1 MLTATMDRLISELDD
16 TDLIDLL
23 SRVASEQRRRQRQR
37 RAAEAKCHLGTV
49 EGGASQ

>member
-1 MLTATMDRLISELDD
+1 MLTTLVDKLLAELDD

-37 RAAEAKCHLGTV
+37 RAAEARCDLDTV
-49 EGGASQ
+49 QGDASQ